1 MRASVRRQPGLCS
14 PWLRSDAVAET
25 LTLIEKTVHLKSSEV
40 FHAIPTEPL
49 AQLAAR
55 ANELQLDGGQTVFR
69 EGDDDQGVFIVIEGV
84 IELRKGDAVVRVLR
98 SGTVHGELFLQESES
113 HQYTAIARED
123 ARVLNLGRNDVFD
136 ALLEY
141 PEFGVAMVQDLAL
154 RHHKL
159 AERVLELEQQ
169 LTASPAARSAERT
182 SVEGIEPPGAG
193 SKPTQT
199 PWLVAAGRTFRSE
212 TTCRRIDSLRPSWR
226 PSERQGM
233 CYQERRDLAHVVG
246 HRPAC
251 RHLRCADRHQ
261 AEGLTAGGPH
271 ATHGRGTVCSRCGGA
286 DPGLYGLSSAFRR
299 VIRDVSTVRV
309 VFRFSVLVRGLRG
322 YREIPA

>member
-1 MRASVRRQPGLCS
+1 
-14 PWLRSDAVAET
+14 VADT

-84 IELRKGDAVVRVLR
+84 IELRKGDTVVRVLH
-98 SGTVHGELFLQESES
+98 SGTVVGELFLQESES

-123 ARVLNLGRNDVFD
+123 ARVLNLVRNDVFD

-159 AERVLELEQQ
+159 AERVMELEQQ
-169 LTASPAARSAERT
+169 LPAPPAARSGART
-182 SVEGIEPPGAG
+182 SIEGIEPPAPPPSLPKRRGWWRLAARFG
-193 SKPTQT
+193 GKP
-199 PWLVAAGRTFRSE
+199 PV
-212 TTCRRIDSLRPSWR
+212 
-226 PSERQGM
+226 
-233 CYQERRDLAHVVG
+233 
-246 HRPAC
+246 
-251 RHLRCADRHQ
+251 ADR
-261 AEGLTAGGPH
+261 
-271 ATHGRGTVCSRCGGA
+271 
-286 DPGLYGLSSAFRR
+286 
-299 VIRDVSTVRV
+299 
-309 VFRFSVLVRGLRG
+309 
-322 YREIPA
+322 